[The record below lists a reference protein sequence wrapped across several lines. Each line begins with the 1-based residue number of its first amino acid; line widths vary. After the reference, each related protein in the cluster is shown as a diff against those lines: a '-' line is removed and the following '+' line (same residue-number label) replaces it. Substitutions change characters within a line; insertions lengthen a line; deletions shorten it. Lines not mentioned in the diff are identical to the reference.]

1 MLMLLLLLLLQE
13 RRLYMYVKY
22 CENKPKSEYI
32 VAEYIDYFEV
42 RCLSCKISHLLLCPA
57 PNSADALSDD
67 ACLTS
72 DDVCLSVAYVGP
84 KSRTE
89 RPRKIKFGTE
99 VGHVTRDS
107 DTTYKVKRSKVNLQR
122 AGHIVAASCTAC

>member
-42 RCLSCKISHLLLCPA
+42 GLS
-57 PNSADALSDD
+57 
-67 ACLTS
+67 
-72 DDVCLSVAYVGP
+72 
-84 KSRTE
+84 
-89 RPRKIKFGTE
+89 
-99 VGHVTRDS
+99 
-107 DTTYKVKRSKVNLQR
+107 
-122 AGHIVAASCTAC
+122 